1 MAPIPK
7 ADRVLWIDA
16 LCIDQTSISE
26 QNVQVQYM
34 ISIYTLSRRTVVW
47 LGEAEG
53 PDDPIEYF
61 FDFVK
66 GVKKNQSKH
75 SGYEHWGLH
84 TKPGIY
90 QSVKTKSSP
99 WWKLSNTFS
108 RSGSSGDPLER
119 FRCSLRAFVTH
130 EYWTRIWTS
139 QEYILPANVVLVR
152 SAATLEPAN
161 DALSILAERS
171 SHILEP
177 CCWLDFPSE
186 DPETE
191 RLIERLNQM
200 SAIKDDSL
208 IVGSKGEASTPKGL
222 DILTAHR
229 IGRDRKAKKF
239 VDHVYGLLGLID
251 EDIRRAITRDYALPV
266 STVFQNAT
274 EVATVYSGNLAMVEL
289 AALHVDY
296 GSWSRDLPSWVID
309 WASIENNPMFGEP
322 ITSSGLFACA
332 QDRPAVFNVLSDSR
346 AVVHGAR
353 LSQVKS
359 RAMPLFDAYS
369 DHITNLSDPDNLLQ
383 RQKKRAA
390 SILER
395 AKLVG
400 VDFDFG
406 DYCAPTEE
414 QKSAQGVF
422 WLTLLMGHTWLPSK
436 KELSSWV
443 YQRMSI
449 DEAYSMFSVWRS
461 WSRKGSPLDLDDWP
475 NDPSFNVT
483 FLLSVITVMMLRG
496 FYLLESGGYAC
507 GCDVAGVGDWMA
519 VLYGLDVPCVLGEVE
534 GKSNVNG
541 VNVRHYRFIGTV
553 YMHGLM
559 DGEVVDR
566 IDPGILQDED
576 FVLV

>member
-266 STVFQNAT
+266 STVF
-274 EVATVYSGNLAMVEL
+274 SKR
-289 AALHVDY
+289 DR
-296 GSWSRDLPSWVID
+296 SR
-309 WASIENNPMFGEP
+309 N
-322 ITSSGLFACA
+322 
-332 QDRPAVFNVLSDSR
+332 RVFWKPR
-346 AVVHGAR
+346 
-353 LSQVKS
+353 
-359 RAMPLFDAYS
+359 Y
-369 DHITNLSDPDNLLQ
+369 
-383 RQKKRAA
+383 
-390 SILER
+390 
-395 AKLVG
+395 
-400 VDFDFG
+400 DFDFG

-436 KELSSWV
+436 KEPSSWV

-449 DEAYSMFSVWRS
+449 DEPYSMFSVWRS

-475 NDPSFNVT
+475 NDPNFNVT